1 MQHACGIL
9 VLQPQIEPG
18 TPALGTWS
26 LTHLISREDPHMCI
40 FKPYIKDV
48 FMANIPTVTKE
59 IEVESK
65 IPLTLLSQAQEV
77 VPVIFFQK

>member
-1 MQHACGIL
+1 
-9 VLQPQIEPG
+9 
-18 TPALGTWS
+18 
-26 LTHLISREDPHMCI
+26 
-40 FKPYIKDV
+40 
-48 FMANIPTVTKE
+48 MANIPTVTKE